1 MLMESS
7 QETERPGCL
16 EESSTETVNPARIMM
31 LVNGESATIFR
42 NKIFKTKK
50 GVTQGFLDMVS

>member
-1 MLMESS
+1 M
-7 QETERPGCL
+7 

-42 NKIFKTKK
+42 NKIFKAKK
-50 GVTQGFLDMVS
+50 GVTQGFLDRDWIVAVID